1 MIGLALLKPDPLMQT
16 KPLPNTPRA
25 RMPAPAHLPEMFR
38 LADAMDFPAQE
49 ADLVDLAKAA
59 FSVAALSP

>member
-1 MIGLALLKPDPLMQT
+1 MRT
-16 KPLPNTPRA
+16 EPLPNTPHE

-49 ADLVDLAKAA
+49 AHLAALAKAA
-59 FSVAALSP
+59 FSVASLSP